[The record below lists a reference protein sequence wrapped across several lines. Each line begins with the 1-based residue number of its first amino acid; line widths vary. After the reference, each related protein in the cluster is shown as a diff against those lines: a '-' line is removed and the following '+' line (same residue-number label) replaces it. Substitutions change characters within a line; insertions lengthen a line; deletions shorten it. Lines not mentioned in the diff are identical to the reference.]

1 MEIRCP
7 QSLQQRQ
14 TLDIR
19 QIIQQKLEARL
30 CQQIRQEMTLGQY
43 LIQEDLIRSLIRWAD
58 EHNSWVD
65 FNKDRFNF
73 TYAKVPYKLA
83 SPLADVLG
91 PGFSH
96 CLYHPFEGRAMGQW
110 TLFVVPDMIPKE
122 LTDFVAIHE
131 RGEEISLGNHY
142 FASQLE
148 FAYSNKRGKIMKYI
162 KFIDEKYPSKFI
174 DLAQEVFHPILPEEL
189 MEFLT
194 QQGKRNQEEIEAAE
208 ELIETYPLS
217 KSIISRMDKYGKTTD
232 KIYEYLRVKAG
243 ETQRDIADLFEKN
256 IYSSAE
262 ETADLVNNCLS
273 TILTAIEPS
282 EARVVSRAQVNDSF
296 NNYKKFVDDVAYAK
310 SRRHLNFPDNFE
322 LAYKDALNKRR
333 LVTVIK
339 TVEDKVIE
347 MKDVSGFATAANF

>member
-1 MEIRCP
+1 MA
-7 QSLQQRQ
+7 LQQRQ
-14 TLDIR
+14 TLDMR
-19 QIIQQKLEARL
+19 QIMQQKLEARL
-30 CQQIRQEMTLGQY
+30 CQQIRQEMTLGLY
-43 LIQEDLIRSLIRWAD
+43 LVQEDLIRRLIRWAD

-83 SPLADVLG
+83 APLADILG

-148 FAYSNKRGKIMKYI
+148 FAYSNKRGKIIKYI

-174 DLAQEVFHPILPEEL
+174 DLAQEVFHPVLPEEL

-194 QQGKRNQEEIEAAE
+194 QQGKRNQEEVQAAE
-208 ELIETYPLS
+208 ELIEKYPLS
-217 KSIISRMDKYGKTTD
+217 QYVISKMDKYGKITD
-232 KIYEYLRVKAG
+232 KIYEYLRVKTG

-256 IYSSAE
+256 LYSSAE

-273 TILTAIEPS
+273 TILTVIDPS
-282 EARVVSRAQVNDSF
+282 EARVVSRVQINHSF
-296 NNYKKFVDDVAYAK
+296 NNYKQFVNDVAYAK
-310 SRRHLNFPDNFE
+310 SGRHLNFPDNFE